1 MASSVT
7 HTYNT
12 RSAVK
17 MANVSDKVNKKQMHL
32 RKKYKKSE
40 SSDSDTTSEEDAD
53 ADDEEW
59 IDASEADASASEA
72 DTDTGASEAEADTD
86 KNSADED
93 DLLSEDEDDFIVKDN
108 KQLNE
113 QSFQS
118 LLSELFPSKYI
129 NDKVAKIKPSIKDKK
144 NKKYEREQAVSPS
157 ESSTPSSPKRPS
169 APAKKPPR
177 MLKKKNYKVEEEE
190 RTKSPNK
197 MSNFNII
204 FTINPANLG
213 KNKAIEDYEDYHSS
227 DDPEYDPE
235 ETEEEYTTH
244 EADASEADASE
255 ADALDENS
263 EIDTDDYS
271 DGDEDTDGDEDYNMD
286 ICDMDLIGTN
296 EVLTEAI
303 GTCTGTKCTGKCTDT
318 DAVLDNKKSCK
329 KKLLFPN
336 KRLSSKQDARIC
348 KKRKFKNTL
357 KFRTL
362 LQQKNVMNDLNYFQ
376 EKMSLEEQETVLK
389 QMAEIKALIDIEKPY
404 RLALLEAAIPPRFKA
419 CAYNKLSTLKNME
432 PGCSEYNKIKHWVD
446 DFMRIPFNKL
456 NHLPVCIDD
465 GIEKCHDF
473 MAQAKDT
480 LDKAVYGLDDVKL
493 QVMQMVGQWITNPDA
508 IGNSIAIEGPPG
520 TGKTTLVKE
529 GISKILNREFVF
541 IPLGGATDSSCLEG
555 HSYTY
560 EGSNCGLIVK
570 QLIQCQSMNPIIYFD
585 ELDKISDTPK
595 GDEIV
600 GILTHLTDTSQ
611 NSSFHDKYFAEFD
624 FDLSR
629 CVFFF
634 SYNDRSKVNKIL
646 LDRMHCIMTKGYSLP
661 QKTIISKDY
670 LLPVIRN
677 LVRFKEGEIILP
689 EETLQ
694 HIINTHTHK
703 EDGVRNLKRCLEIIH
718 TKLNL
723 YRLMRPDTNLFE
735 KDMAIKVVFPITITP
750 QIVDKLIK
758 NQSEA
763 GGAWQNMY
771 L

>member
-1 MASSVT
+1 MATVNVSHS
-7 HTYNT
+7 YNT
-12 RSAVK
+12 RFA
-17 MANVSDKVNKKQMHL
+17 AKVADVNTQHKHKNKN
-32 RKKYKKSE
+32 KKYKQVE
-40 SSDSDTTSEEDAD
+40 SSSDEDSEAD
-53 ADDEEW
+53 ASEADDDDWEDMDEESELEEEE
-59 IDASEADASASEA
+59 DASEADA
-72 DTDTGASEAEADTD
+72 
-86 KNSADED
+86 NSADED
-93 DLLSEDEDDFIVKDN
+93 DILSEDEDDFIVMDN
-108 KQLNE
+108 KSLNE
-113 QSFQS
+113 PAFQKM
-118 LLSELFPSKYI
+118 LSELFPSKYI
-129 NDKVAKIKPSIKDKK
+129 NKKIETQQKKVAERVTPVRPPRVQKPLAPKK
-144 NKKYEREQAVSPS
+144 PLAPI
-157 ESSTPSSPKRPS
+157 RPS
-169 APAKKPPR
+169 R
-177 MLKKKNYKVEEEE
+177 RNRYHVEDEE
-190 RTKSPNK
+190 RTPSPSK

-204 FTINPANLG
+204 FTINSMDAG
-213 KNKAIEDYEDYHSS
+213 KDKAIEDYEEYHSS
-227 DDPEYDPE
+227 DDPDYNPDEEE
-235 ETEEEYTTH
+235 ETYSQLEEDGDEHDYSDASASEA
-244 EADASEADASE
+244 EADASEAE
-255 ADALDENS
+255 ADA
-263 EIDTDDYS
+263 S
-271 DGDEDTDGDEDYNMD
+271 DAEVDEDMCACEESDL
-286 ICDMDLIGTN
+286 CDMD
-296 EVLTEAI
+296 VSP
-303 GTCTGTKCTGKCTDT
+303 TCDTAQDTSTDK
-318 DAVLDNKKSCK
+318 DKKKSCH
-329 KKLLFPN
+329 KKLNLTSKSASF
-336 KRLSSKQDARIC
+336 KQQARLC

-389 QMAEIKALIDIEKPY
+389 QMTEIKSLVDIEKPY
-404 RLALLEAAIPPRFKA
+404 RLALLEANIPTRFKA
-419 CAYNKLSTLKNME
+419 SAYNKLSTLKSME

-446 DFMRIPFNKL
+446 DFMRIPFNKF
-456 NHLPVCIDD
+456 NRLPVTIDD
-465 GIEKCHDF
+465 GIDKCHDF
-473 MAQAKDT
+473 MEQAKNT
-480 LDKAVYGLDDVKL
+480 LDKAVYGLNDVKL

-508 IGNSIAIEGPPG
+508 IGNAVAIEGPPG

-560 EGSNCGLIVK
+560 EGSSCGLIVK

-646 LDRMHCIMTKGYSLP
+646 LDRMHCIMTKGYELP
-661 QKTIISKDY
+661 HKTIIATDY

-677 LVRFKEGEIILP
+677 QVRFKDGEIILP
-689 EETLQ
+689 AETIH

-735 KDMAIKVVFPITITP
+735 KDMAIKVTFPITITP
-750 QIVDKLIK
+750 QIVEKLINK
-758 NQSEA
+758 QGDV

-771 L
+771 M

>member
-1 MASSVT
+1 MASATVS
-7 HTYNT
+7 HSYNT
-12 RSAVK
+12 RFAAKAVDT
-17 MANVSDKVNKKQMHL
+17 NI
-32 RKKYKKSE
+32 YKKSKYNKKCKDQSYKQVE
-40 SSDSDTTSEEDAD
+40 SSSDEDTD
-53 ADDEEW
+53 TDDDWE
-59 IDASEADASASEA
+59 DMDTDASAIE
-72 DTDTGASEAEADTD
+72 
-86 KNSADED
+86 ED
-93 DLLSEDEDDFIVKDN
+93 S
-108 KQLNE
+108 
-113 QSFQS
+113 
-118 LLSELFPSKYI
+118 
-129 NDKVAKIKPSIKDKK
+129 
-144 NKKYEREQAVSPS
+144 
-157 ESSTPSSPKRPS
+157 
-169 APAKKPPR
+169 
-177 MLKKKNYKVEEEE
+177 
-190 RTKSPNK
+190 
-197 MSNFNII
+197 
-204 FTINPANLG
+204 
-213 KNKAIEDYEDYHSS
+213 
-227 DDPEYDPE
+227 
-235 ETEEEYTTH
+235 

-255 ADALDENS
+255 ADASEADDNSADEDDILSEEEDDFIVMDNKKLNEPAFQQMLSELFPSKYINNKIESQQKKDVTPSRPPRVQKPLAPKKHVEPKKLFAPSRRNS
-263 EIDTDDYS
+263 YQVDEYHVEEEKRTPSPSKMSNFNIIFTINPMHAGKDKAIEDYEEYHSSDDPDYNPDEEEEEYSELEEDGEENDYS
-271 DGDEDTDGDEDYNMD
+271 DASASEVEEEMD
-286 ICDMDLIGTN
+286 IDTGVCDMEL
-296 EVLTEAI
+296 LREANGCEAAQ
-303 GTCTGTKCTGKCTDT
+303 GTCEAAQGTEKD
-318 DAVLDNKKSCK
+318 KKSCD
-329 KKLLFPN
+329 KKLNFN
-336 KRLSSKQDARIC
+336 TKNTSFKQQDRIC

-389 QMAEIKALIDIEKPY
+389 QMTEIKTLIDIEKPY
-404 RLALLEAAIPPRFKA
+404 RLALLEANIPTRFKA
-419 CAYNKLSTLKNME
+419 SAYNKLSTLKNME

-456 NHLPVCIDD
+456 NHLPVTIDD
-465 GIEKCHDF
+465 GIDKCHEF
-473 MAQAKDT
+473 MEQAKNT
-480 LDKAVYGLDDVKL
+480 LDKAVYGLNDVKL

-508 IGNSIAIEGPPG
+508 IGNAVAIEGPPG

-646 LDRMHCIMTKGYSLP
+646 LDRMHCIMTKGYELP
-661 QKTIISKDY
+661 HKTIIAKDY

-677 LVRFKEGEIILP
+677 QVRFKDGEIILP
-689 EETLQ
+689 EETIH

-735 KDMAIKVVFPITITP
+735 KDMAIKVAFPITITP
-750 QIVDKLIK
+750 QLVDKLIK
-758 NQSEA
+758 SQSEA
-763 GGAWQNMY
+763 GAWQNMY
-771 L
+771 M

>member
-1 MASSVT
+1 MANATVSHS
-7 HTYNT
+7 YNT
-12 RSAVK
+12 RFATK
-17 MANVSDKVNKKQMHL
+17 MSGANTKFQHKNKKYT
-32 RKKYKKSE
+32 YKQLE
-40 SSDSDTTSEEDAD
+40 SSSDEDTD
-53 ADDEEW
+53 T
-59 IDASEADASASEA
+59 SEA
-72 DTDTGASEAEADTD
+72 DTSEADTSEAD
-86 KNSADED
+86 TSDIDDNDWENMNTDVEEASVSDADAEDSNNSADED
-93 DLLSEDEDDFIVKDN
+93 EMLSEGDDDFIVMDN
-108 KQLNE
+108 KKLNE
-113 QSFQS
+113 SAFQN

-129 NDKVAKIKPSIKDKK
+129 SKKI
-144 NKKYEREQAVSPS
+144 
-157 ESSTPSSPKRPS
+157 ESSQQKVVGCVTPVRPPRVQKPLAPKKPISPIRPS
-169 APAKKPPR
+169 R
-177 MLKKKNYKVEEEE
+177 RNSYHVNEEE
-190 RTKSPNK
+190 RSPSK

-204 FTINPANLG
+204 FTINPMNVG
-213 KNKAIEDYEDYHSS
+213 NDKAIEDYEEYHSS
-227 DDPEYDPE
+227 DDPDYNPDDEE
-235 ETEEEYTTH
+235 ETYSELDEDGEDNDYSD
-244 EADASEADASE
+244 ASASEADTDAIENMCVCEASE
-255 ADALDENS
+255 VSVLD
-263 EIDTDDYS
+263 IDT
-271 DGDEDTDGDEDYNMD
+271 EL
-286 ICDMDLIGTN
+286 CDMDVSTAY
-296 EVLTEAI
+296 ETAQ
-303 GTCTGTKCTGKCTDT
+303 DT
-318 DAVLDNKKSCK
+318 ITHKDKDKDKDSKSCH
-329 KKLLFPN
+329 KKLNFTTKIPSF
-336 KRLSSKQDARIC
+336 KQQSRLC
-348 KKRKFKNTL
+348 KKRKFRNTL

-376 EKMSLEEQETVLK
+376 EKMSLVEQETVLK
-389 QMAEIKALIDIEKPY
+389 QMTEIKTLIDIEKPY
-404 RLALLEAAIPPRFKA
+404 RLALLEANIPTRFKA
-419 CAYNKLSTLKNME
+419 SAYNKLSTLKNME

-456 NHLPVCIDD
+456 NHLPVTIAD
-465 GIEKCHDF
+465 GIDKCHDF
-473 MAQAKDT
+473 MEQAKNT
-480 LDKAVYGLDDVKL
+480 LDKAVYGLNDVKL

-508 IGNSIAIEGPPG
+508 IGNAVAIEGPPG

-560 EGSNCGLIVK
+560 EGSSCGLIVK

-634 SYNDRSKVNKIL
+634 SYNDRNKVNKIL
-646 LDRMHCIMTKGYSLP
+646 LDRMHCIMTKGYELP
-661 QKTIISKDY
+661 HKTIIATDY

-677 LVRFKEGEIILP
+677 QVRFNDGEIILP
-689 EETLQ
+689 AETIH

-735 KDMAIKVVFPITITP
+735 KDMAIKVTFPITITP
-750 QIVDKLIK
+750 QIVDKLINK
-758 NQSEA
+758 QGDV

-771 L
+771 M

>member
-1 MASSVT
+1 MATANVSHS
-7 HTYNT
+7 YNT
-12 RSAVK
+12 RFA
-17 MANVSDKVNKKQMHL
+17 AKVTDVNTQHKNKNKNKN
-32 RKKYKKSE
+32 KKYKQVE
-40 SSDSDTTSEEDAD
+40 SSSGEDSEADDNDWEDMDEEDASE
-53 ADDEEW
+53 DET
-59 IDASEADASASEA
+59 DASEAD
-72 DTDTGASEAEADTD
+72 D
-86 KNSADED
+86 NSADED
-93 DLLSEDEDDFIVKDN
+93 DILSEDEDDFIVIDN
-108 KQLNE
+108 QKLNDPA
-113 QSFQS
+113 FQKM
-118 LLSELFPSKYI
+118 LSELFPSKYI
-129 NDKVAKIKPSIKDKK
+129 NKKIETQQKKD
-144 NKKYEREQAVSPS
+144 
-157 ESSTPSSPKRPS
+157 STPVRPPRVQKPL
-169 APAKKPPR
+169 APKKPVVP
-177 MLKKKNYKVEEEE
+177 KKLFAPSRRNSYHVEEEE
-190 RTKSPNK
+190 RTPSPSK

-204 FTINPANLG
+204 FTINPMNAG
-213 KNKAIEDYEDYHSS
+213 KDKAIEDYEEYHSS
-227 DDPEYDPE
+227 DDPDYNPD
-235 ETEEEYTTH
+235 EEEEVYSELEEDGEENDYSDASAS
-244 EADASEADASE
+244 EAESDQSEADPSEAGTDASEAEDM
-255 ADALDENS
+255 D
-263 EIDTDDYS
+263 IDT
-271 DGDEDTDGDEDYNMD
+271 GG
-286 ICDMDLIGTN
+286 CDMELLNACQD
-296 EVLTEAI
+296 
-303 GTCTGTKCTGKCTDT
+303 TCETDK
-318 DAVLDNKKSCK
+318 DKNKKSSR
-329 KKLLFPN
+329 KKLNFTT
-336 KRLSSKQDARIC
+336 KSQSFKQQARIC

-389 QMAEIKALIDIEKPY
+389 QMAEIKSLIDIEKPY
-404 RLALLEAAIPPRFKA
+404 RLALLEANIPSRFKA
-419 CAYNKLSTLKNME
+419 SAYNKLSTLKNME

-446 DFMRIPFNKL
+446 DFMRIPFNKF
-456 NHLPVCIDD
+456 NRLPVTIDD
-465 GIEKCHDF
+465 GIDKCHDF
-473 MAQAKDT
+473 MEQAKNT
-480 LDKAVYGLDDVKL
+480 LDKAVYGLNDVKL

-508 IGNSIAIEGPPG
+508 IGNAVAIEGPPG

-560 EGSNCGLIVK
+560 EGSSCGLIVK

-611 NSSFHDKYFAEFD
+611 NSRFHDKYFAEFD

-646 LDRMHCIMTKGYSLP
+646 LDRMHCIMTKGYELP
-661 QKTIISKDY
+661 HKTIIATDY

-677 LVRFKEGEIILP
+677 QVRFKDGEIILP
-689 EETLQ
+689 AETIH

-735 KDMAIKVVFPITITP
+735 KDMAIKVTFPITITP
-750 QIVDKLIK
+750 QIVDKLVNK
-758 NQSEA
+758 QGDV

-771 L
+771 M

>member
-1 MASSVT
+1 MAAASVS
-7 HTYNT
+7 HSYNT
-12 RSAVK
+12 RFAAK
-17 MANVSDKVNKKQMHL
+17 AADANT
-32 RKKYKKSE
+32 YKKPKTYKNQTYKQGE
-40 SSDSDTTSEEDAD
+40 SSSDDSTDEDIDEAIDEGEDIDEVIDEDIDEGEDNDWEDMDEAGTDAD
-53 ADDEEW
+53 EDEYEDEDEE
-59 IDASEADASASEA
+59 
-72 DTDTGASEAEADTD
+72 
-86 KNSADED
+86 NSADED
-93 DLLSEDEDDFIVKDN
+93 DMLSEDDDDFIVMDN
-108 KQLNE
+108 KKLNDPA
-113 QSFQS
+113 FQKM
-118 LLSELFPSKYI
+118 LSELFPSKYI
-129 NDKVAKIKPSIKDKK
+129 NKKIETQQQKGDECVTPVRPPRVEKPLAPKK
-144 NKKYEREQAVSPS
+144 PVIV
-157 ESSTPSSPKRPS
+157 
-169 APAKKPPR
+169 AKKPIRPPR
-177 MLKKKNYKVEEEE
+177 RNSYQVEEHA
-190 RTKSPNK
+190 SPSK

-204 FTINPANLG
+204 FTINPMNAV
-213 KNKAIEDYEDYHSS
+213 KDKAIEDYEEYHSS
-227 DDPEYDPE
+227 DDPDYNPE
-235 ETEEEYTTH
+235 EEEEEYS
-244 EADASEADASE
+244 ELEEDGEENDYSDPDASADGSEADASDADE
-255 ADALDENS
+255 ADK
-263 EIDTDDYS
+263 
-271 DGDEDTDGDEDYNMD
+271 
-286 ICDMDLIGTN
+286 MDLDN
-296 EVLTEAI
+296 EVGA
-303 GTCTGTKCTGKCTDT
+303 
-318 DAVLDNKKSCK
+318 DADADANANEVGVDPCILDKTSTSKDKKSIS
-329 KKLLFPN
+329 KKLNFASENNN
-336 KRLSSKQDARIC
+336 KRPSLKQQDRLC

-389 QMAEIKALIDIEKPY
+389 QITEIKSIIEIEKPY
-404 RLALLEAAIPPRFKA
+404 RLALLEANIPTRFKA

-432 PGCSEYNKIKHWVD
+432 PGSSEYNKIKHWVD

-456 NHLPVCIDD
+456 NRLPVTIED
-465 GIEKCHDF
+465 GIDKCHDF
-473 MAQAKDT
+473 MEQAKNT
-480 LDKAVYGLDDVKL
+480 LDKAVYGLNDVKL

-508 IGNSIAIEGPPG
+508 IGNAVAIEGPPG

-595 GDEIV
+595 GEEIV

-646 LDRMHCIMTKGYSLP
+646 LDRMHCIMTKGYELP
-661 QKTIISKDY
+661 HKTIIATDY
-670 LLPVIRN
+670 LLPVIRYQ
-677 LVRFKEGEIILP
+677 VRFNDGDIILP
-689 EETLQ
+689 QETLH

-735 KDMAIKVVFPITITP
+735 KDMAIKVAFPITITP
-750 QIVDKLIK
+750 QIVDKLIHK
-758 NQSEA
+758 QGDV

>member
-1 MASSVT
+1 
-7 HTYNT
+7 
-12 RSAVK
+12 
-17 MANVSDKVNKKQMHL
+17 
-32 RKKYKKSE
+32 
-40 SSDSDTTSEEDAD
+40 
-53 ADDEEW
+53 
-59 IDASEADASASEA
+59 
-72 DTDTGASEAEADTD
+72 
-86 KNSADED
+86 
-93 DLLSEDEDDFIVKDN
+93 
-108 KQLNE
+108 
-113 QSFQS
+113 
-118 LLSELFPSKYI
+118 
-129 NDKVAKIKPSIKDKK
+129 
-144 NKKYEREQAVSPS
+144 
-157 ESSTPSSPKRPS
+157 
-169 APAKKPPR
+169 
-177 MLKKKNYKVEEEE
+177 MLKKNNYKVEEEE
-190 RTKSPNK
+190 RAKSPNK

-204 FTINPANLG
+204 FTINPANLS
-213 KNKAIEDYEDYHSS
+213 KDKAIEDYEDYHSS

-235 ETEEEYTTH
+235 EAEEEYST
-244 EADASEADASE
+244 SEADT
-255 ADALDENS
+255 LDEDS
-263 EIDTDDYS
+263 EVDKDDYS
-271 DGDEDTDGDEDYNMD
+271 EEDADEEDADEDYDMD

-296 EVLTEAI
+296 EVLM
-303 GTCTGTKCTGKCTDT
+303 GTDT
-318 DAVLDNKKSCK
+318 LANEVIENKKTCK

-336 KRLSSKQDARIC
+336 IRSSFKQEARIC

-389 QMAEIKALIDIEKPY
+389 QMVEIKGLIDIEKPY
-404 RLALLEAAIPPRFKA
+404 RLALLEATIPLRFKA

-456 NHLPVCIDD
+456 NHLPVCMDD

-473 MAQAKDT
+473 MAEAKNT

-694 HIINTHTHK
+694 YIINTHTHK